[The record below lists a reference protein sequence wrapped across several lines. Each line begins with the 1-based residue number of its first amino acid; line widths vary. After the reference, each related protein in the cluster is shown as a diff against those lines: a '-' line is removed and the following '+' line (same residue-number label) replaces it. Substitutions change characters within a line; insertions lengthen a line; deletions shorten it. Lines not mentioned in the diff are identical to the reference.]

1 MKTDFQNSGY
11 LESRRAYTLTEI
23 MVAMAIFSMVIIA
36 VIYANMF
43 GLRLYLLVQSK
54 LSSTEDARRVVNDVR
69 DKIQSAK
76 IVEVGTGDATSF
88 TPVGLGGSQQG
99 NAIQIYA
106 TTNTSSYFR
115 YFYNPTTRNLLS
127 LSSDAPTVIKTEAQS
142 LTNRDFQ
149 YIFFAEDEFGNVMTN
164 SRNNRV
170 IKFVLEFY
178 QLQYPIVSIGPG
190 QLYDY
195 YRLQTRVTPRV
206 LE

>member
-1 MKTDFQNSGY
+1 MKTDLYHSCPRGPG
-11 LESRRAYTLTEI
+11 RAYTLTEI

-43 GLRLYLLVQSK
+43 GLRLYMLVQSK

-76 IVEVGTGDATSF
+76 IVEVGVGNATTF
-88 TPVGLGGSQQG
+88 TPAPLGSNQQG
-99 NAIQIYA
+99 NALQIYP
-106 TTNTSSYFR
+106 TTNTASSSRF
-115 YFYNPTTRNLLS
+115 FYNPATRSLQS
-127 LSSDAPTVIKTEAQS
+127 LSSATPLVIKTEAQS

-149 YIFFAEDEFGNVMTN
+149 FIFFAEDEFGNVMTN

-170 IKFVLEFY
+170 IRFVLEFY
-178 QLQYPIVSIGPG
+178 QLQYPTVSIGPG

>member
-1 MKTDFQNSGY
+1 MKTHGSNRSRPDSG
-11 LESRRAYTLTEI
+11 RAFTLTEI
-23 MVAMAIFSMVIIA
+23 MVAMALFSIVIAA

-43 GLRLYLLVQSK
+43 GLRLYMLVQSK

-76 IVEVGTGDATSF
+76 IVEVGEGDATSF
-88 TPVGLGGSQQG
+88 TVVPLGSNQQG

-106 TTNTSSYFR
+106 TTNTANYFR
-115 YFYNPTTRNLLS
+115 YFYEPGTRNLLS
-127 LSSDAPTVIKTEAQS
+127 LSSAAPLVIKTEAQS
-142 LTNRDFQ
+142 LTNRFSQ
-149 YIFFAEDEFGNVMTN
+149 HIFFAEDEFGNVMTN

-178 QLQYPIVSIGPG
+178 QLQYPIVTIGPG